1 MERKI
6 FDDHSF
12 ENALQQRVE
21 GYRMYP
27 SDKRWNTLYKQL
39 HPSRGQSYFIIHTLL
54 TLLFISSSIPTSR
67 LQQQAALLPQQEMF
81 SKNNAREPLAKPLL
95 QKNEKNTSLIRTTP
109 ANNEAYVI
117 TNASTALHAY
127 PLENSGDPL
136 VPSLAQITHTRK
148 SAAVLHPTIAVR
160 HAASIPVFIPIE
172 PASDEEA
179 PAERDATNSLTDK
192 ELNYEVSLP
201 TATRIKKPVQLL
213 LYGAPSMSYRVLIA
227 DNKITWGNVNP
238 ETQVSHTAAIGWEA
252 GVAALLPMSD
262 RLRISLG
269 AQVNYTR
276 YTVSAS
282 QAGPEISNVVLTTS
296 TRMQRISTLRNT
308 NTGLPRQLA
317 NETLQFSIPV
327 GMEYRMAGSN
337 RLSWNL
343 AGTLQP
349 TYLLGATGYMV
360 STDYRN
366 YFKAPDLLRRLNINT
381 SLETFVR
388 FQAGKFDLQAG
399 PQLRYQLLSNS
410 TGIYPIREHLVDY
423 GFKLGLIRTI
433 R

>member
-27 SDKRWNTLYKQL
+27 SDKRWNLLYKQL
-39 HPSRGQSYFIIHTLL
+39 HPSRTQSYFIIHALL
-54 TLLFISSSIPTSR
+54 TLLLISSSIPTSR
-67 LQQQAALLPQQEMF
+67 LQQQAALLPYQLLF
-81 SKNNAREPLAKPLL
+81 SKNEATEPIHKPLL
-95 QKNEKNTSLIRTTP
+95 QTNEKSTSLIRTTP
-109 ANNEAYVI
+109 ARNEASR
-117 TNASTALHAY
+117 TPNASTALYATI
-127 PLENSGDPL
+127 LENSGDQH
-136 VPSLAQITHTRK
+136 VSSLAQITHTPK
-148 SAAVLHPTIAVR
+148 SATALLHSTPVRPAVAT
-160 HAASIPVFIPIE
+160 PVFIAKE
-172 PASDEEA
+172 PA
-179 PAERDATNSLTDK
+179 AETEVPGDRDATNSLTDK

-201 TATRIKKPVQLL
+201 TETRVKKPVQLL
-213 LYGAPSMSYRVLIA
+213 LYGAPAMSYRVLIA
-227 DNKITWGNVNP
+227 DNKITLGNVDP

-317 NETLQFSIPV
+317 NETLQFSLPI
-327 GMEYRMAGSN
+327 GMEYRMAGTN

-423 GFKLGLIRTI
+423 GFKLGIIRTI